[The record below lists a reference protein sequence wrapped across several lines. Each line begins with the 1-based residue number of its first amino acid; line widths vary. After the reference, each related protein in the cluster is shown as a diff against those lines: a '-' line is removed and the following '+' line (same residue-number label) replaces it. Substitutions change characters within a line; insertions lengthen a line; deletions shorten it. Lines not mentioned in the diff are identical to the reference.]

1 MSDMLSIGASGV
13 YAYQNALATVSENI
27 ANSGVAGYSRRSTTL
42 SEILTTGGGVA
53 SRNTTAGQGVA
64 ATGIAR
70 AGDVYKTAAVRSS
83 AADLAKTQTGATWL
97 DQIQSALTGNSLG
110 DRLTSFYASATTL
123 AADPTSSASRSTMLG
138 TATSTAASFTATGKA
153 LQTVSDNLDSTAQDS
168 VAQLTTLGQTLAKIN
183 DGLSRTSP
191 NTTGAAQL
199 SDQRD
204 QVLDQMSAITDIAV
218 TTDQAGRATV
228 NVGGTG
234 GPVLVSGSDSA
245 SVAYSRNGEGAVGF
259 TVTMNGSVSTLAP
272 NGGALAGIVD
282 GAQKVADAT
291 TTLNGIATDFT
302 TQVNTV
308 QAQGRDLN
316 GQPGA
321 AMFATGATPTS
332 VTVALDDPTGIAA
345 ASVGGGTRD
354 GSNLDALQA
363 ARTSSAVET
372 RTTTLVAG
380 NAAALAQRQSVATAQ
395 TAINDSAVAARD
407 AVSSV
412 DLDTEAVDLLRF
424 QQAYSAASR
433 VIQVARDT
441 FQSIIAIN

>member
-13 YAYQNALATVSENI
+13 FAYQNAMATISENI
-27 ANSGVAGYSRRSTTL
+27 ANTGVAGYSRRTTTL
-42 SEILTTGGGVA
+42 SEVLTTGGGVA
-53 SRNTTAGQGVA
+53 ARNTTAGQGVA
-64 ATGIAR
+64 TTGIAR
-70 AGDVYKTAAVRSS
+70 AGDTYKTAAVRSS

-97 DQIQSALTGNSLG
+97 DRIQTALTGNSLG
-110 DRLTSFYASATTL
+110 DQLTAFYASATTL

-138 TATSTAASFTATGKA
+138 SATTAAASLTATGKA
-153 LQTVSDNLDSTAQDS
+153 LQSVDDDLDSTAQGA
-168 VAQLTTLGQTLAKIN
+168 VATLTTLGQTLAGIN
-183 DGLSRTSP
+183 DGLSRAEP
-191 NTTGAAQL
+191 NTTASAQL

-204 QVLDQMSAITDIAV
+204 LVLEQMSAITDISV
-218 TTDQAGRATV
+218 STDQAGRATV

-234 GPVLVSGSDSA
+234 GPVLVSGSGSA
-245 SVAYSRNGEGAVGF
+245 TVAYSRNAGGAVGY
-259 TVTMNGSVSTLAP
+259 TVNFNGGVSTLSP

-291 TTLNGIATDFT
+291 IGLNGIATDFT

-321 AMFATGATPTS
+321 AIFATGATPTS
-332 VTVALDDPTGIAA
+332 VTVALNDPNGIAA

-363 ARTSSAVET
+363 VRTSSGVET
-372 RTTTLVAG
+372 RTTALVAG

-395 TAINDSAVAARD
+395 TSIHDGAVAARD

>member
-13 YAYQNALATVSENI
+13 MAYQSAMSTVSENI
-27 ANSGVAGYSRRSTTL
+27 ANTGVAGYSRRSTVL
-42 SEILTTGGGVA
+42 SEVLTTGGGIA
-53 SRNTTAGQGVA
+53 ARNTTAGQGVVSSS
-64 ATGIAR
+64 IAR
-70 AGDVYKTAAVRSS
+70 AGDVYKTQAVRSS

-97 DQIQSALTGNSLG
+97 DRIQTALTGNSLG
-110 DRLTSFYASATTL
+110 DQLTAFYASATTL

-138 TATSTAASFTATGKA
+138 TATTAAASLTATGRA
-153 LQTVSDNLDSTAQDS
+153 LQSVNDDLDSTAQGAVS
-168 VAQLTTLGQTLAKIN
+168 TLTTLGQTLAKIN
-183 DGLSRTSP
+183 DGLSRSAA
-191 NTTGAAQL
+191 NTTASAEL

-204 QVLDQMSAITDIAV
+204 SVLEQMSAITDIAV

-234 GPVLVSGSDSA
+234 GPVLVAGSDSA
-245 SVAYSRNGEGAVGF
+245 TVSYSRNSEGTVGF
-259 TVTMNGSVSTLAP
+259 NVVMNGSGSTLSP

-291 TTLNGIATDFT
+291 TGLNGIATDFT

-321 AMFATGATPTS
+321 AIFATGATPTS
-332 VTVALDDPTGIAA
+332 VTVALNDPNGIAA

-363 ARTSSAVET
+363 VRTSSAVET
-372 RTTTLVAG
+372 RTTTLVAS

-395 TAINDSAVAARD
+395 TAIHDSAVSARD

>member
-13 YAYQNALATVSENI
+13 YAYQNAMATVSENI
-27 ANSGVAGYSRRSTTL
+27 ANTGVAGYSRRSTTL
-42 SEILTTGGGVA
+42 SEVLTTGGGVA
-53 SRNTTAGQGVA
+53 TRNTTAGQGVVA
-64 ATGIAR
+64 MGIAR
-70 AGDVYKTAAVRSS
+70 AGDIYKTQAVRSS
-83 AADLAKTQTGATWL
+83 AADLAKTQSGATWL
-97 DQIQSALTGNSLG
+97 DRIQTALTGNALG

-138 TATSTAASFTATGKA
+138 SATTAAASFTATGRA
-153 LQTVSDNLDSTAQDS
+153 LQSVDDDLDSTAQDAVS
-168 VAQLTTLGQTLAKIN
+168 TLTTLGQTLAKIN
-183 DGLSRTSP
+183 DGLSRSGAG
-191 NTTGAAQL
+191 TTTAAQL

-204 QVLDQMSAITDIAV
+204 TVLEQMSAITDIAV

-234 GPVLVSGSDSA
+234 GPVLVSGSTSG
-245 SVAYSRNGEGAVGF
+245 SVAYSRNTEGTVGF
-259 TVTMNGSVSTLAP
+259 TVDMNGSVSTLSP

-282 GAQKVADAT
+282 GAQKVSDAIT
-291 TTLNGIATDFT
+291 NLNGIATDFT

-321 AMFATGATPTS
+321 AIFATGATPTS
-332 VTVALDDPTGIAA
+332 VTVVMDDPNGLAA

-395 TAINDSAVAARD
+395 TSIHDGAVAARD